1 MPSTL
6 DISEAR
12 SKFNTIDNDLE
23 RNPVIIIKRHNKEV
37 FAVVNMEYLETL
49 LDTLDVLSDPDA
61 TQMLQ
66 DSIRAIENGDLID
79 QEDVERELG

>member
-12 SKFNTIDNDLE
+12 SKFNTIDSDLE

-37 FAVVNMEYLETL
+37 FAVVNIDYLETL
-49 LDTLDVLSDPDA
+49 VETLEVLSDPDA
-61 TQMLQ
+61 SRMLQ

-79 QEDVERELG
+79 REDVERELG